1 MSAEIEL
8 LITDGLTPYLD
19 VGIEDATLVVMWS
32 SFVMPKAFD
41 PNRIISLPLYVE
53 TNSERLKERFLSF
66 VDRVG
71 NSKIGTQSVIDHLTL
86 SPSFSYWWM
95 TLFACKRWDESSRI
109 IEAVR
114 LLALEEILESRNP
127 KRISMH
133 VGNPN
138 VREIVKNWSESN
150 SVEFEE
156 TPESQNNHR
165 PRISSVGSLPRPA
178 KAAFVLAR
186 EIVARRKL
194 GVAKISP
201 SEQVDTFFVDYF
213 SKFDNASAERGE
225 FVSGFWGQLLK
236 SNRLSTSR
244 FAFIHNFVKSSSTP
258 TREAANEHLAKFNR
272 NRTQDHHFLLGSRI
286 GPRTAFIVVIFYLN
300 LVGARFQ
307 IRSISSR
314 FTPNGSSMDLW
325 PLFRSEWLDSLSG
338 STAMRHS
345 ILICDLKLAA
355 ENIPSCK
362 QIVYLMENQP
372 WEMAFLQIFRSR
384 RREILVGYPHS
395 TIRYW
400 DLRYWTATHKLDG
413 HMLSLAPTP
422 HHVAANGPMTRFAL
436 ESSGFRFQRIRNV
449 EALACL
455 YLGESDAFAAGDGTQ
470 RLLVLG
476 DFFTGQN
483 TALLN
488 MFSQVDLDLRSKFVK
503 VFKPHPSCRVD
514 ELLLTELDMK
524 TDSRPLS
531 DLLPECDVVISTNG
545 TSAAAE
551 AHQFGVRVITILNG
565 DTPNYSPLRDVP
577 NACFVASR
585 QDLQEALAAAS
596 ISSIIARKE
605 YFSVDSSLTGWKEL
619 LSSN

>member
-8 LITDGLTPYLD
+8 LITDGPTPYLD
-19 VGIEDATLVVMWS
+19 VVFGDATFVVMWS
-32 SFVMPKAFD
+32 SFVIPKTFD
-41 PNRIISLPLYVE
+41 PDRIISLPLYVE
-53 TNSERLKERFLSF
+53 TNGERLKERFLSF

-71 NSKIGTQSVIDHLTL
+71 HSKIGTRSVIDHLTL
-86 SPSFSYWWM
+86 SPNFSYWWM

-114 LLALEEILESRNP
+114 LLALEEILVSKNP

-133 VGNPN
+133 VGDPK
-138 VREIVKNWSESN
+138 VRQIVRNWSESN
-150 SVEFEE
+150 SVGFGEI
-156 TPESQNNHR
+156 PESQSNYR
-165 PRISSVGSLPRPA
+165 PRNSGVSFLPRPA

-194 GVAKISP
+194 GVTKISS

-213 SKFDNASAERGE
+213 SKFDKASAERGE
-225 FVSGFWGQLLK
+225 FVSGFWGQLLD

-244 FAFIHNFVKSSSTP
+244 FAFIHNFVKSSLTP
-258 TREAANEHLAKFNR
+258 TREAANEHLAKINR
-272 NRTQDHHFLLGSRI
+272 NRNQDHHSLLGSRI
-286 GPRTAFIVVIFYLN
+286 GPKTAFIVVIFYLN
-300 LVGARFQ
+300 LVRARFR
-307 IRSISSR
+307 IRSIRSR
-314 FTPNGSSMDLW
+314 FTSTESSMDLW
-325 PLFRSEWLDSLSG
+325 PLFRNEWLDSLSG

-345 ILICDLKLAA
+345 ILIRDLKLAA

-362 QIVYLMENQP
+362 QIVYLMVNQP

-395 TIRYW
+395 TIRFW

-413 HMLSLAPTP
+413 DMLSLAPTP

-436 ESSGFRFQRIRNV
+436 ESSGFQFQRIRNV

-455 YLGESDAFAAGDGTQ
+455 YLGDSDQFAAGDGTQ

-476 DFFTGQN
+476 DFFPGQN

-488 MFSQVDLDLRSKFVK
+488 LFSQVDIDLRSKFVK

-514 ELLLTELDMK
+514 ERLLTELELK

-585 QDLQEALAAAS
+585 QDLQVALAAAS
-596 ISSIIARKE
+596 VSTITARKE
-605 YFSVDSSLTGWKEL
+605 YFSVDRSLTGWQKL